1 MIPGA
6 QADVYLGHGKYM
18 LEAVS
23 RTVDGLW
30 VAMAPWDQLPDSAS
44 DTDLGRAIKTILDG
58 SRLNAPS
65 PELGVSA
72 NAYGREFLTAM
83 GFRSLSQLTRGTRAV
98 LVVEDGHRI
107 RACVSGRD
115 GLNTGELVW
124 STGLGGEEVA
134 RAVRTA
140 LDRSQVIWE

>member
-6 QADVYLGHGKYM
+6 RASVCLGHGKYM
-18 LEAVS
+18 IQAVS

-30 VAMAPWDQLPDSAS
+30 IAMAPWDQLPDSAS
-44 DTDLGRAIKTILDG
+44 DAHLGRAIKTILDG

-65 PELGVSA
+65 PEPGVSA
-72 NAYGREFLTAM
+72 NAYGREFLKAM
-83 GFRSLSQLTRGTRAV
+83 GFRSLSQLTRGTRGV
-98 LVVEDGHRI
+98 SVVENRHRI
-107 RACVSGRD
+107 YAAVSGRD

-124 STGLGGEEVA
+124 SSGLGDEDVA
-134 RAVRTA
+134 RTVRTA